1 MKQLLAAFLVAS
13 LLLVPALLTGPVT
26 PSQVRAWTQER
37 S

>member
-13 LLLVPALLTGPVT
+13 LLLMPAPLTGPVM
-26 PSQVRAWTQER
+26 PSQVRAWTRER